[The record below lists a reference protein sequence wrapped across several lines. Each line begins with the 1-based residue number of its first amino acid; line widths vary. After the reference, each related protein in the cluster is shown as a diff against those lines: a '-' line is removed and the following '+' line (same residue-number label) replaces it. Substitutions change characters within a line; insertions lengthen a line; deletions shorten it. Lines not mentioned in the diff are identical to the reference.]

1 MHNHKVV
8 NDKPNEKYKIATN
21 KEDNSLIKRTETINT
36 CRQRSNYKLAN
47 CEIIELRQIHT
58 IRYH

>member
-36 CRQRSNYKLAN
+36 RRQRSNYKLAN
-47 CEIIELRQIHT
+47 CEILE
-58 IRYH
+58 